1 MLFRRFGRPSLLGL
15 AAGTAVVAGTAS
27 AVDGAMAGRRERIAA
42 ERALAEQPPAP
53 PVQPPAPAA
62 AAPPGPGKGT
72 DLMSEL
78 ERLGSL
84 RQQGLLDDAEFT
96 AAKQRLIT
104 G

>member
-53 PVQPPAPAA
+53 PVQPAAPAPPAT
-62 AAPPGPGKGT
+62 GQGT